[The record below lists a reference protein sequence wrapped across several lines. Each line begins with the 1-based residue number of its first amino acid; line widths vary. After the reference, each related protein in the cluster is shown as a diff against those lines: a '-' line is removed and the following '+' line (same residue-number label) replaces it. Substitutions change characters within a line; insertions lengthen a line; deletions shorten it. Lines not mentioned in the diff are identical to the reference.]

1 MYKEKTTDDR
11 LDFTI
16 NQIFIPKV
24 KMLVSDLDNNNGT
37 EDDFKNRI
45 QFMRGMALAIDLIEH
60 TKFDASSYLVNS
72 LAGLEEFVEE

>member
-1 MYKEKTTDDR
+1 MYREKTTDDR

-24 KMLVSDLDNNNGT
+24 KKLISDLESNKDT

-45 QFMRGMALAIDLIEH
+45 QFMRGMALAIDLVAH
-60 TKFDASSYLVNS
+60 TKFDAPAYLVNS
-72 LAGLEEFVEE
+72 LTSIEKFTEE